1 MESLDVAIEDLGNL
15 KRKIT
20 VTVPQEKV
28 KSAYDKCYRSI
39 KDKVN
44 INGFRKG
51 KFPQALVE
59 KRFTS
64 MMKEEAIE
72 TLVPEYFDK
81 ALKKENLKPAVRPK
95 FGDLEIDKKKPL
107 VFSATFEIFPEFE
120 IPEFSKF
127 VLEKKTVE
135 IGNEDITKQR
145 QRHLDGAAV
154 FDPKDGEATSGDQVQ
169 MEFVGKLSEEVIAES
184 EKRMYILGSDEF
196 LPEFEAALNGMKQGD
211 EKDFDLTFPSDYNEE
226 KLRDKTATFH
236 LKVNEVRQK
245 KEVKLD
251 ETFFKRYGG
260 KVKSEQDFNK
270 LVEDE
275 VKFRK
280 ENEIKRELRKKIREQ
295 LDQLLEFEVPEQ
307 LLQEE
312 VSIRINQAKQKADG
326 KNIKEAELEANATNE
341 AKKELRFTIFVQKLL
356 ELKSLKPD
364 EQEVYKR
371 FEINCAM
378 MGIRPDELMKQEYG
392 HQIYQQIFGI
402 VAEETVLDY
411 MTDQILNK

>member
-20 VTVPQEKV
+20 VTIPQEKV

-39 KDKVN
+39 KDKVS

-59 KRFTS
+59 KRFTK

-95 FGDLEIDKKKPL
+95 FSDLEIDKKKPL
-107 VFSATFEIFPEFE
+107 VFSATFEIYPEFE
-120 IPEFSKF
+120 IPDFTKFS
-127 VLEKKTVE
+127 LEKMELE
-135 IGNEDITKQR
+135 IAEQEIQKQR
-145 QRHLDGAAV
+145 QRHLDGAA
-154 FDPKDGEATSGDQVQ
+154 DYAPKEGTAIEGDQVQ
-169 MEFVGKLSEEVIAES
+169 IEFIGKVEEEIIAES
-184 EKRMYILGSDEF
+184 KNRFYALGSDEF
-196 LPEFEAALNGMKQGD
+196 LPEFETALKGMGKGE

-226 KLRDKTATFH
+226 KLQNKTATFH
-236 LKVNEVRQK
+236 IKVNDVKQK
-245 KEVKLD
+245 KEVVMD
-251 ETFFKRYGG
+251 DSFFKRYGG
-260 KVKSEQDFNK
+260 KVQSEQDFNK
-270 LVEDE
+270 LIEDE

-280 ENEIKRELRKKIREQ
+280 ENEIKREQRKKIREQ
-295 LDQLLEFEVPEQ
+295 LDLLLNFEVPEQ
-307 LLQEE
+307 LLEE
-312 VSIRINQAKQKADG
+312 EISVRISQAKQKAD
-326 KNIKEAELEANATNE
+326 NKEVSEPELREQATADAN
-341 AKKELRFTIFVQKLL
+341 KELRFSIFVQKLL
-356 ELKSLKPD
+356 EEKKLKPD
-364 EQEVYKR
+364 EKEVYKR

-402 VAEETVLDY
+402 VAEETVLDF
-411 MTDQILNK
+411 MTEKILN